1 MNKSDILAWLEKI
14 NTLVE
19 LQMYATSCLRQYCK
33 LKKISHP
40 SLTDLLDHL
49 DSISTSSSL
58 SEWNTRGAQL
68 ELNGR
73 GDPPPITLKSSLPP
87 VELDELCMLVDCVVE
102 VGIIDLYGAKTDL
115 PLRFLGNIIQIL
127 ERNTIPLPEPHC

>member
-1 MNKSDILAWLEKI
+1 MNKIDILAWLEKN

-19 LQMYATSCLRQYCK
+19 LQMYATSCLRQHCK

-40 SLTDLLDHL
+40 SLTNLMNHL
-49 DSISTSSSL
+49 DSISTTSSL

-73 GDPPPITLKSSLPP
+73 GDPPPITLKSSLSP
-87 VELDELCMLVDCVVE
+87 VQIDELCMLVDCVVE
-102 VGIIDLYGAKTDL
+102 VGIMDLYGTKTDL
-115 PLRFLGNIIQIL
+115 SLKFLGNIIQIL
-127 ERNTIPLPEPHC
+127 EHNTVPLPKPH